1 MISCD
6 DYQKKVVALLDNES
20 SEEDEKLLSA
30 HLAECPDCRAFYGEA
45 MRTRQLFSIATA
57 TKPAVTIGRQFM
69 RIVEADAQQGKN
81 RSGPPQTRSQTRFKM
96 DSRRLLMAGG
106 LAAAILVVVSWLAC
120 YAMSREVGQLRSQ
133 LQGAQQDLAVALA
146 QGQTEKDRD
155 KEQTAITA
163 LYLRMAELEQRVER
177 VSLPRTILLP
187 VERHGLSDRQDD
199 L

>member
-57 TKPAVTIGRQFM
+57 TKRRRFM